1 LYEARHLIL
10 DGNLQDIPNLAGADF
25 ERAVT
30 IHGLYSE
37 CVIGKLTKRVVP
49 RVRIDPM
56 LRLKDKEQKMYADVM
71 HVDGKVSYICNQTIE
86 YNNTFPNLE

>member
-10 DGNLQDIPNLAGADF
+10 DGILQNIPNLAGADF

-30 IHGLYSE
+30 IYGLYPE
-37 CVIGKLTKRVVP
+37 YVKGKLTKRVVP

-56 LRLKDKEQKMYADVM
+56 LRLKDEEQKMYAGVM
-71 HVDGKVSYICNQTIE
+71 HVDGKSFLY
-86 YNNTFPNLE
+86 L